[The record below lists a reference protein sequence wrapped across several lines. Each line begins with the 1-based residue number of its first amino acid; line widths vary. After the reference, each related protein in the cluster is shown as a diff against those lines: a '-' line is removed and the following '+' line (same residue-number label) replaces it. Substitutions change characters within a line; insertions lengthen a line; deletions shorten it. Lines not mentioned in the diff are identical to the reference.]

1 MAFLTRTEPSR
12 NIDRFYVVDVT
23 PTLFG
28 EWALVREWGRR
39 GSPGTVRL
47 SSYHRRTEA
56 EIAEQRT
63 IKRRLQHGYR
73 DPTA

>member
-1 MAFLTRTEPSR
+1 MWKPLR
-12 NIDRFYVVDVT
+12 
-23 PTLFG
+23 
-28 EWALVREWGRR
+28 
-39 GSPGTVRL
+39 
-47 SSYHRRTEA
+47 RRTEA